1 MKALRRMMAG
11 LVCAALL
18 FGRAAGEASFDFT
31 DGMPDVPETA
41 APTENPAPT
50 ITLSPAFEMTVIR
63 PAAQQHHGAILI
75 YHTHTWEAYRQ
86 TDERYQE
93 TEKWRTKD
101 ERYNVVAVGEA
112 LTRAL
117 TALGYTVV
125 HDTTAFEPPKLAD
138 AYARSLT
145 MLEQRT
151 ASGETYDLYI
161 DLHRDAISSP
171 PPSAAPSTSAA
182 RTRRASWCLSARG
195 QPAAIMKCRILPQTC
210 TLRSC

>member
-18 FGRAAGEASFDFT
+18 FGRAAGEASFNFT

-112 LTRAL
+112 LTRSL

-145 MLEQRT
+145 MLEQRM
-151 ASGETYDLYI
+151 ASGETYD
-161 DLHRDAISSP
+161 
-171 PPSAAPSTSAA
+171 A
-182 RTRRASWCLSARG
+182 R
-195 QPAAIMKCRILPQTC
+195 
-210 TLRSC
+210 

>member
-101 ERYNVVAVGEA
+101 ERC
-112 LTRAL
+112 LL
-117 TALGYTVV
+117 YTS
-125 HDTTAFEPPKLAD
+125 PSP
-138 AYARSLT
+138 
-145 MLEQRT
+145 
-151 ASGETYDLYI
+151 
-161 DLHRDAISSP
+161 RDA
-171 PPSAAPSTSAA
+171 
-182 RTRRASWCLSARG
+182 
-195 QPAAIMKCRILPQTC
+195 
-210 TLRSC
+210 